1 MSTIESLIA
10 QAQNERDIN
19 LCNEIL
25 AELVELEVIDAEQI

>member
-1 MSTIESLIA
+1 MSTIESLIT